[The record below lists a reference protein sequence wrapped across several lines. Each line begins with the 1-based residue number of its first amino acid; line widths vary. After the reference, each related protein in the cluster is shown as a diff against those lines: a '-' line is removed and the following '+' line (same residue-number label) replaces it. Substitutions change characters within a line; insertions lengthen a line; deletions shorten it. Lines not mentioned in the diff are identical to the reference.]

1 MKRAIYTAIVGGYDE
16 IEQPPAID
24 KSFDYILFS
33 NDYKESRVGVWE
45 IRKIPYENKDK
56 TRVARWVKT
65 HPHLLLQ
72 EYQYSV
78 WIDSNISIMENGAYH
93 LFDELYEKGV
103 LVSSFCHPL
112 RDCIYDECLEVGL
125 RNKDSFSVMN
135 PYVRYLKNNHYL
147 PHQGLCETNCV
158 YRAHQCPEVVR
169 FCTEWWII
177 IDTYSKRDQLSFN
190 YLLQIY
196 GVSFEYLLGK
206 DHCARNHPFFRLTP
220 HTSRKFRTLLWIK
233 YVMCI
238 ANKVYPSIFA
248 NMIGAK
254 CYSFS
259 ESFFDKLLVFMESI
273 LKVYVSF
280 LYTTC
285 ILLHKF
291 GLFKE
296 RSF

>member
-1 MKRAIYTAIVGGYDE
+1 MRRVIYTAIVGGYDE
-16 IEQPPAID
+16 IEQPSAID
-24 KSFDYILFS
+24 ENFDYIIFS
-33 NDYKESRVGVWE
+33 NDYQESRVGVWE

-65 HPHLLLQ
+65 HSHLLLQ

-78 WIDSNISIMENGAYH
+78 WIDSNISIMQNGAYH

-112 RDCIYDECLEVGL
+112 RDCIYDECLEIGL

-135 PYVRYLKNNHYL
+135 PYIRYLKCNHFSR
-147 PHQGLCETNCV
+147 HQGLCETNCV
-158 YRAHQCPEVVR
+158 YRAHQNPRVIH
-169 FCTEWWII
+169 FCTEWWNI

-190 YLLQIY
+190 FLLQECGIN
-196 GVSFEYLLGK
+196 FEYLLGI
-206 DHCARNHPFFRLTP
+206 DHCSRNHPFFRLTP
-220 HTSRKFRTLLWIK
+220 HTHRKFRALLWVK

-238 ANKVYPSIFA
+238 AKKIYPSLFEYFIRTKCDSFA
-248 NMIGAK
+248 
-254 CYSFS
+254 
-259 ESFFDKLLVFMESI
+259 ESFFDKSLVFAEKIFKIYWAI
-273 LKVYVSF
+273 LYVV
-280 LYTTC
+280 C
-285 ILLHKF
+285 QLLHRF